1 MSKSMGNKIAA
12 IYLRGSAEGAGKNVF
27 TQRARQPTAST
38 SASEGFRVV
47 IAKIDVAAD
56 QTLG

>member
-1 MSKSMGNKIAA
+1 MGNKIAA

-27 TQRARQPTAST
+27 IQRARQPTAST

>member
-1 MSKSMGNKIAA
+1 MNKIAA
-12 IYLRGSAEGAGKNVF
+12 IYLSGSAEGAGKNVF
-27 TQRARQPTAST
+27 NQRARQPTAST
-38 SASEGFRVV
+38 SASEDFRVV